1 MFELSLESIEIL
13 MDIVNK
19 LFRHNIQMKLEDNK
33 EKEPEVEVI

>member
-1 MFELSLESIEIL
+1 

-19 LFRHNIQMKLEDNK
+19 LFRHNIQIELEYNK